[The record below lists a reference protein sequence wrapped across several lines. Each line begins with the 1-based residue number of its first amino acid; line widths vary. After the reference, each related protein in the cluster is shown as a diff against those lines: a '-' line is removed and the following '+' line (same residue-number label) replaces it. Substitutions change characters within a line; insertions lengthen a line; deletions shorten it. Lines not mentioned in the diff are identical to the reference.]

1 MHCAAALNTYFTTK
15 NKMFD
20 SIGKDTWQQLLGLES
35 IDVVC
40 SWHKKIFQRQLN
52 TKRAGEITASAKQ
65 AREFFKNASNSAN
78 TVRPLLTFYG
88 VASLA
93 RATILLL
100 KPDGGEN
107 TLVRGHGLEPVHWS
121 KTLSG
126 EIPAALQSV
135 GNLEI
140 RTTAGLFHDFLTQTQ
155 NLNCMHISS
164 AAVDWQLQ
172 YPVPPIGQVFRLNT
186 LMAMMPDLQ
195 EVLSNTAQ
203 TSSCAYVNDMSYSET
218 SGFLSTV
225 NTKQFEAFQESYID
239 LGYEI
244 TQEGELSRIKCDV
257 HNFQSCCP
265 QSVHAYVNNP
275 FGIPALYI
283 SKPLPDNVRL
293 SQLAITYM
301 LSYYLGMLTRYFPTQ
316 WVALHSGAKGDII
329 WPAIHATQ
337 QYVEKAFPELAI
349 ELILHKVAGSKT

>member
-1 MHCAAALNTYFTTK
+1 
-15 NKMFD
+15 MFD
-20 SIGKDTWQQLLGLES
+20 STGKDTWQQLLGLES

-40 SWHKKIFQRQLN
+40 NWHKKIFKRQLN

-65 AREFFKNASNSAN
+65 AREFFKNAANSAN

-93 RATILLL
+93 RATLLLL

-107 TLVRGHGLEPVHWS
+107 SLAPAHGLETILWS
-121 KTLSG
+121 KSLSG
-126 EIPAALQSV
+126 DMPGALQSV

-140 RTTAGLFHDFLTQTQ
+140 SITKGLFHDFLSQTQ
-155 NLNCMHISS
+155 NLNCMHIRS
-164 AAVDWQLQ
+164 AAVDWQLP
-172 YPVPPIGQVFRLNT
+172 YPVPPAGEVFCLNT
-186 LMAMMPDLQ
+186 LMSMMPDLA
-195 EVLSNTAQ
+195 EVLSNTSQ
-203 TSSCAYVNDMSYSET
+203 TASCAYVIDLSYED
-218 SGFLSTV
+218 SGFVATV
-225 NTKQFEAFQESYID
+225 NAKQFETFKEFYVN

-244 TQEGELSRIKCDV
+244 TQEGELSRIKCDIQ
-257 HNFQSCCP
+257 NFQTRMP
-265 QSVHAYVNNP
+265 QFVHAYVNNP

-283 SKPLPDNVRL
+283 SKPLHNEVRL

-301 LSYYLGMLTRYFPTQ
+301 LSYYLGMLTRYYPTQ

-337 QYVEKAFPELAI
+337 QYVEKAFPKLAI
-349 ELILHKVAGSKT
+349 ELILHKVAET